1 MIAAENNTTEKDVE
15 RIVHH
20 IINKK
25 GEDIIVIDLRGISSV
40 SDFFI
45 IATGT
50 SNVHLKA
57 IADEVCE
64 KMKKEESSIPWHVEG
79 YDARKWIL
87 LDYVNIVV
95 HIFDQETRAYYL
107 LEKLW
112 KDAKIRRIE

>member
-1 MIAAENNTTEKDVE
+1 MITVENNTTEEDVE
-15 RIVHH
+15 HIVHH

-57 IADEVCE
+57 IADEVRE
-64 KMKKEESSIPWHVEG
+64 KMKKEESSIPWHIEG
-79 YDARKWIL
+79 YDAQKWIL

-95 HIFDQETRAYYL
+95 HIFDQETREYYL